1 MFLLSG
7 GAGMLAA
14 AAQQPAEPV
23 DISPINGEVYYLINQ
38 LSGLQADLNNGSTTA
53 GAALL
58 QQPRSFTSLTQRWAL
73 TRLSGNFWAIT
84 NLANGLCMDAS
95 AGSGSTST
103 VQNPCAPATATQQW
117 TITATTEGY
126 VTLLNHGTNM
136 LLDVTG
142 SSTAAGAQLDQSTT
156 STTPTQS
163 QHGCCVR
170 LSFAASTMLF
180 LKSRKKSVQPRAFR
194 GGRTPGKRRMSS
206 RSSRTMA

>member
-1 MFLLSG
+1 MANIRRGSSGARCVATRVALMFLLSG

-95 AGSGSTST
+95 AGSCLLYTSR
-103 VQNPCAPATATQQW
+103 
-117 TITATTEGY
+117 
-126 VTLLNHGTNM
+126 
-136 LLDVTG
+136 
-142 SSTAAGAQLDQSTT
+142 
-156 STTPTQS
+156 
-163 QHGCCVR
+163 CV
-170 LSFAASTMLF
+170 
-180 LKSRKKSVQPRAFR
+180 
-194 GGRTPGKRRMSS
+194 
-206 RSSRTMA
+206 